1 MSSTSTPHTNLQPNW
16 QKGISHVMSGT
27 IFFICVTSAI
37 SAYFAALRISA
48 WQLLQHDGDKDART
62 GRRREDRGKVK
73 ADDEPGLTCLDKFF
87 DCAESGCVGKPG
99 DTQGTLPKRLV
110 KYRETGSK
118 RIQSRRSVGFSR
130 MAKNAVL
137 DVSAR
142 RLVSTEEDKEQL
154 NFLEE
159 YEETRRF
166 RNSEIEGKDN
176 FWPHNLHFSTDCVPH
191 GEGFLNCETKKWSQ
205 SERSNEKPRCERS
218 HMGIFLSVT
227 LQAAVHLGIDC
238 TENLRSTKDQTKTS
252 LRQLCF
258 KWLRSWSLTRLKSLE
273 LQRLIGGGGCG
284 ERRFC
289 WLAELFSLQ
298 LQKPSSFLT
307 QCYVCDV
314 SVLNQSKH
322 EQD

>member
-1 MSSTSTPHTNLQPNW
+1 MRHVSRTHRVALDWFLTESIWTPKFKLSTSTPHTNLQPNW

-130 MAKNAVL
+130 MAKK
-137 DVSAR
+137 SSFGR
-142 RLVSTEEDKEQL
+142 KC
-154 NFLEE
+154 
-159 YEETRRF
+159 EETRPDRRRQRTPEF
-166 RNSEIEGKDN
+166 PWRVRGNSPLQELRN
-176 FWPHNLHFSTDCVPH
+176 
-191 GEGFLNCETKKWSQ
+191 
-205 SERSNEKPRCERS
+205 
-218 HMGIFLSVT
+218 
-227 LQAAVHLGIDC
+227 
-238 TENLRSTKDQTKTS
+238 
-252 LRQLCF
+252 
-258 KWLRSWSLTRLKSLE
+258 
-273 LQRLIGGGGCG
+273 
-284 ERRFC
+284 RR
-289 WLAELFSLQ
+289 
-298 LQKPSSFLT
+298 
-307 QCYVCDV
+307 
-314 SVLNQSKH
+314 
-322 EQD
+322 